1 MRRGAAV
8 LLGAC
13 LLLIAAGAVD
23 PEETLR
29 SPASIAWR
37 IGLPAAA
44 ALLLAAFLALP
55 ASGRLALGSAVA
67 ALTVVEAG
75 SFGLHWFWRPHVET
89 WIEPEYYQDHAS
101 FGYGP
106 KPGISTRAWKRV
118 DGRSVYDVRYSI
130 DERGRRRTPVSHR
143 EERSKFL
150 LTFGGS
156 FAFGEGVEDGE
167 TLAFRLGELAA
178 DHLPYA
184 YGFHG
189 YGPQHLLAKLET
201 GTLPEE
207 VDQDE
212 GTLLYVFI
220 DSHVNRAIG
229 SFVVYT
235 GWANATPHYALD
247 DTGIP
252 VRRGSLTTGRP
263 LRSVVYSVLGLSPS
277 LRYLGVE
284 IPFTITDRHVAFTAA
299 ILERSAELFEQS
311 FERARFVVV
320 LFPGSALADQ
330 IGAALRDRDVDYL
343 DYSAL
348 LDWNDPRYF
357 IPEDWHP
364 APETY
369 RILAERLAR
378 DLRLGSAS

>member
-130 DERGRRRTPVSHR
+130 DERG
-143 EERSKFL
+143 
-150 LTFGGS
+150 
-156 FAFGEGVEDGE
+156 
-167 TLAFRLGELAA
+167 
-178 DHLPYA
+178 
-184 YGFHG
+184 
-189 YGPQHLLAKLET
+189 
-201 GTLPEE
+201 
-207 VDQDE
+207 
-212 GTLLYVFI
+212 
-220 DSHVNRAIG
+220 
-229 SFVVYT
+229 
-235 GWANATPHYALD
+235 
-247 DTGIP
+247 
-252 VRRGSLTTGRP
+252 
-263 LRSVVYSVLGLSPS
+263 
-277 LRYLGVE
+277 
-284 IPFTITDRHVAFTAA
+284 
-299 ILERSAELFEQS
+299 
-311 FERARFVVV
+311 
-320 LFPGSALADQ
+320 
-330 IGAALRDRDVDYL
+330 
-343 DYSAL
+343 
-348 LDWNDPRYF
+348 
-357 IPEDWHP
+357 
-364 APETY
+364 
-369 RILAERLAR
+369 
-378 DLRLGSAS
+378 